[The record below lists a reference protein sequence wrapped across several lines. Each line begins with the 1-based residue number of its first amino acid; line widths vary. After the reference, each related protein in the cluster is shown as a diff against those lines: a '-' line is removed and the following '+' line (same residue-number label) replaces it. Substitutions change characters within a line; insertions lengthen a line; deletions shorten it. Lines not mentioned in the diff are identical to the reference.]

1 LIILFSPYLPCYAE
15 GKQIHEN
22 DFDAAE
28 FDQQGNQKY
37 HEQDLRDS
45 CMPKSNI
52 STDLSSS
59 PPSAPAVQMQ
69 TGPSAAAAGASLPA
83 AAATWS
89 CCWATGSILRLARV
103 GAADDLEMVDRFY
116 ASRQL
121 EMEGNVTR
129 FLERKWA
136 AMEDISNLKPSFEPN
151 VFIFT
156 LTSTKPVRC
165 NGVTDQNDD

>member
-1 LIILFSPYLPCYAE
+1 
-15 GKQIHEN
+15 
-22 DFDAAE
+22 
-28 FDQQGNQKY
+28 
-37 HEQDLRDS
+37 
-45 CMPKSNI
+45 
-52 STDLSSS
+52 
-59 PPSAPAVQMQ
+59 
-69 TGPSAAAAGASLPA
+69 
-83 AAATWS
+83 
-89 CCWATGSILRLARV
+89 
-103 GAADDLEMVDRFY
+103 MVDRFY